1 MMLNRRGRGS
11 GGGCSYSARA
21 GRGREAHAPAVAVR
35 AKRAWKGEEE
45 PINSN
50 TEPGGGARGTK
61 GPTGARH
68 TTPKPEDTTEGR
80 KARPA
85 APPRRRERAKRH
97 DRAQRGSERGN
108 EG

>member
-1 MMLNRRGRGS
+1 MPNRRGRDS
-11 GGGCSYSARA
+11 GGVCSYSARPC
-21 GRGREAHAPAVAVR
+21 RGREAHAPAVAVR
-35 AKRAWKGEEE
+35 AKRAGEGGEE
-45 PINSN
+45 PRNSH

-68 TTPKPEDTTEGR
+68 TTTKPEDTSEAR

-97 DRAQRGSERGN
+97 DRAQRGSKRGN